1 MSWYYLRVMHRVPGR
16 ADAGVAVVSLGDRL
30 EEPEVIRAR
39 FREAA
44 ESLIVYLEEHREV
57 PHA

>member
-1 MSWYYLRVMHRVPGR
+1 MSWYYLRIMCREPDR

-30 EEPEVIRAR
+30 DEPDVIRAR
-39 FREAA
+39 FRDAA
-44 ESLIVYLEEHREV
+44 ESLIVYLEAQREV

>member
-1 MSWYYLRVMHRVPGR
+1 MSWYYLRIMHREPER
-16 ADAGVAVVSLGDRL
+16 ADEGVAVVSLGDRL
-30 EEPEVIRAR
+30 EEPDVIRAR

-44 ESLIVYLEEHREV
+44 ESLIVYLEAHREV